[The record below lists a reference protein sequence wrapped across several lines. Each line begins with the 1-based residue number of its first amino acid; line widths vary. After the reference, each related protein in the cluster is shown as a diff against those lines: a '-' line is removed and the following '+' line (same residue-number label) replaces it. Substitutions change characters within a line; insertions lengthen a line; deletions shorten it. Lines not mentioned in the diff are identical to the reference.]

1 MSVFTP
7 MRPILPV
14 HIRDERLIV
23 LYLKFE
29 VAQMLRKTELLTFED
44 RIRIIVP
51 KELPEFRS

>member
-1 MSVFTP
+1 